1 MQLLNQVRNGR
12 CEPLQMPFWAI
23 WGMTLCCILL
33 LAGCE
38 GITIQLGNSS
48 INSSSPLQVN
58 PWGNYTRPESLCFPK
73 GDKECLHPICNNQ
86 GFCYCNV
93 DAIIDC
99 PNGCDPTG
107 GCK

>member
-1 MQLLNQVRNGR
+1 MSPQAVA
-12 CEPLQMPFWAI
+12 AI
-23 WGMTLCCILL
+23 LILTL

-38 GITIQLGNSS
+38 GITISLGNSTAV
-48 INSSSPLQVN
+48 NATQQVN

-73 GDKECLHPICNNQ
+73 GDKECLHPICDNKT
-86 GFCYCNV
+86 GFCYCEI